1 MKSIYSIAFLL
12 SAVLVILGFS
22 SCSDEP
28 ELAKSDAPI
37 HVNLGISTRST
48 SPDPASQG
56 SDDTFKSLAVFVYNA
71 ADVVGAPP
79 EKQFLSTSFVPA
91 DLNAWSYSFQF
102 EAQGTRI
109 FYVIANYDGS
119 VLKRTD
125 GTVVTLSPTTPRNV
139 LDDLVV
145 ENASGF
151 ISNQLLMVGKQEI
164 TLTTAD
170 RDVSISIPL
179 RRLQARI
186 DVYVTRAPNL
196 ENTLLTVQSVQLI
209 GQVLNSEVKFTYDP
223 VTASMLASPNLA
235 TPTVVAAS
243 DDVPV
248 YDPGATLDAASAKA
262 IFYSYQNLVSPI
274 TTIQLKVNV
283 LIGSTPHTY
292 TATLASPTSTPPKQS
307 LMQNTVYKVVAIL
320 NQEVDIKLNLT
331 PQPWDKSDINYRR
344 PITTSDFTFGAWGT
358 SWGGLNAKTMNT
370 NIGGLEDAAFSFELK
385 APEGANWV
393 ATLTNGLEFEFASTT
408 SGINVTGVTSGVA
421 RAGIPYLI
429 VVRASKRWV
438 GLTHDTELYVT
449 VEGVEI
455 PINPVEGSGF
465 HYPGTAT
472 RIKITQVA
480 SYN

>member
-1 MKSIYSIAFLL
+1 MKSIHSIAFLL
-12 SAVLVILGFS
+12 STVLTILGFC
-22 SCSDEP
+22 SCSDEHEP
-28 ELAKSDAPI
+28 VAPDAPI
-37 HVNLGISTRST
+37 QVNLGISTRAT

-56 SDDTFKSLAVFVYNA
+56 SDNTFKSLAVFVYNA
-71 ADVVGAPP
+71 VDGANAVP
-79 EKQFLSTSFVPA
+79 ERQLLSTSFVPA
-91 DLNAWSYSFQF
+91 DLNAWSHSFQF

-109 FYVIANYDGS
+109 FYVIANYDAS

-139 LDDLVV
+139 LDNLVV

-151 ISNQLLMVGKQEI
+151 VSNRLLMVGTQSI
-164 TLTTAD
+164 TLDPTD

-179 RRLQARI
+179 RRLQARV
-186 DVYVTRAPNL
+186 DVFVTRTVNMQH
-196 ENTLLTVQSVQLI
+196 TLLTVQSVQLI

-223 VTASMLASPNLA
+223 LTASMLASPNLA
-235 TPTVVAAS
+235 DPILTATTP
-243 DDVPV
+243 DVPV

-262 IFYSYQNLVSPI
+262 IFYSYQNLVSPT
-274 TTIQLKVNV
+274 TTIQVKVNV
-283 LIGSTPHTY
+283 LIGGAPHSY
-292 TATLASPTSTPPKQS
+292 IGTLASPTSTPPKQS

-320 NQEVDIKLNLT
+320 DEDVDLKLNLT

-370 NIGGLEDAAFSFELK
+370 NVGGLEDAAFSFELK

-393 ATLTNGLEFEFASTT
+393 ATLTNGLDFGFTAATA
-408 SGINVTGVTSGVA
+408 GINATGVTSGVA

-429 VVRASKRWV
+429 AVRASKRWV

-449 VEGVEI
+449 VEGAEI
-455 PINPVEGSGF
+455 PINPVQGGGF
-465 HYPGTAT
+465 YYPGTAT

>member
-1 MKSIYSIAFLL
+1 MKSIYSIALLL

-22 SCSDEP
+22 SCSDEQ
-28 ELAKSDAPI
+28 ELVESDASI

-48 SPDPASQG
+48 SSDTESQG
-56 SDDTFKSLAVFVYNA
+56 SDNTFKSLAVFVYNA
-71 ADVVGAPP
+71 VDGTNALP
-79 EKQFLSTSFVPA
+79 ERQLLSPSFVPA
-91 DLNAWSYSFQF
+91 DLSAWSYSFQF

-109 FYVIANYDGS
+109 FYVIANYDAS

-139 LDDLVV
+139 LDNLVV

-151 ISNQLLMVGKQEI
+151 TSNQLLMVGKQSI
-164 TLTTAD
+164 TLAPTD
-170 RDVSISIPL
+170 RDVSISVPL
-179 RRLQARI
+179 RRLQARV
-186 DVYVTRAPNL
+186 DVYVTRTPHMA
-196 ENTLLTVQSVQLI
+196 NTLLTVQSVQLI

-223 VTASMLASPNLA
+223 LTASMLASPNLA
-235 TPTVVAAS
+235 SPTEVATSA
-243 DDVPV
+243 DVPV
-248 YDPGATLDAASAKA
+248 YDSNAVLDAASAKA
-262 IFYSYQNLVSPI
+262 IFYTYQNLVSPT

-283 LIGSTPHTY
+283 SIGDRPHSY
-292 TATLASPTSTPPKQS
+292 IGTLASPTSTPPKQS

-320 NQEVDIKLNLT
+320 DEDIDINLNLT
-331 PQPWDKSDINYRR
+331 PQPWDKSDINYKR
-344 PITTSDFTFGAWGT
+344 PITTSDFAFGAWGT

-393 ATLTNGLEFEFASTT
+393 ATLTNGLDFEFASTT

-429 VVRASKRWV
+429 VVRATKHWV
-438 GLTHDTELYVT
+438 GMTHDTELYVT
-449 VEGVEI
+449 VEDAEI